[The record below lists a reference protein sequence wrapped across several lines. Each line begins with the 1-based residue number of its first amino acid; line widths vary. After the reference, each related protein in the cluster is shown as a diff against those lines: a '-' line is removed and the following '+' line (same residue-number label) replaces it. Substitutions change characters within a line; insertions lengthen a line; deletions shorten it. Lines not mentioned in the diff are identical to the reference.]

1 MRRLERTEG
10 LVAKMEFAMRR
21 GTTVDDF
28 TVLLN
33 ELKDSI
39 SDVKS
44 FIQQEPVGPN
54 EINNF

>member
-1 MRRLERTEG
+1 
-10 LVAKMEFAMRR
+10 MRR